1 MFFNRLSLLSFVVL
15 LVMACGPSEAQQST
29 EQITTASGYTPEI
42 NPNPGAPV
50 QIVKFSD
57 YQCPACKFF
66 VPIEQKIK
74 EDYGDQVSIVT
85 KHFPLSM
92 HPYAHVA
99 SRSAEAARKQGK
111 YKEMHDKIF
120 EGQEVWSK
128 GNAER
133 LFIGYAEEI
142 GLDTEVFTAD
152 MNSAEMNQIVMEQR
166 KEGVRM
172 SVNAT
177 PTFYI
182 NGIKVENNPQTY
194 MGFKVLIDRVLD

>member
-1 MFFNRLSLLSFVVL
+1 MFFNRLSILSFVVL
-15 LVMACGPSEAQQST
+15 SIMACGPSEAQQSNN
-29 EQITTASGYTPEI
+29 QIITSSGYTPEI
-42 NPNPGAPV
+42 NPNPDAPV

-66 VPIEQKIK
+66 VSIEQKIK

-99 SRSAEAARKQGK
+99 SRSAEAGRKQGK

-172 SVNAT
+172 GVNAT

-194 MGFKVLIDRVLD
+194 MGFKVLIDRELD

>member
-1 MFFNRLSLLSFVVL
+1 MFFNRLSILSFVVL
-15 LVMACGPSEAQQST
+15 LIMACGPSEAQQSNN
-29 EQITTASGYTPEI
+29 QIITSSGYTPEI
-42 NPNPGAPV
+42 NPKPDAPV

-74 EDYGDQVSIVT
+74 EDYSDQVSIVT

-172 SVNAT
+172 GVNAT

-194 MGFKVLIDRVLD
+194 MGFKVLIDRELD

>member
-15 LVMACGPSEAQQST
+15 LVMACGPSEAQQSSD
-29 EQITTASGYTPEI
+29 QITTASGYTPEI

-128 GNAER
+128 GNAE
-133 LFIGYAEEI
+133 
-142 GLDTEVFTAD
+142 VFTAD

-172 SVNAT
+172 GVNAT

-194 MGFKVLIDRVLD
+194 MGFKVLIDRELD

>member
-1 MFFNRLSLLSFVVL
+1 MVLNRLSIFSLVL
-15 LVMACGPSEAQQST
+15 MVFMACGPSEAQQSNT
-29 EQITTASGYTPEI
+29 QVAETTGYNPEI
-42 NPNPGAPV
+42 NPNPEAPV

-66 VPIEQKIK
+66 VPIEQKIR

-120 EGQEVWSK
+120 EGQELWSK
-128 GNAER
+128 GNAESI
-133 LFIGYAEEI
+133 FVSYAQEL
-142 GLDTEVFTAD
+142 GLDVNMFAAD
-152 MNSAEMNQIVMEQR
+152 MNSAEMNRIVMEQR
-166 KEGVRM
+166 KEGVKLGI
-172 SVNAT
+172 NAT
-177 PTFYI
+177 PTFFI

-194 MGFKVLIDRVLD
+194 MGFKVLIDRELD

>member
-1 MFFNRLSLLSFVVL
+1 MFFNRLSILSFVVL
-15 LVMACGPSEAQQST
+15 SIMACGPSEAQQSNN
-29 EQITTASGYTPEI
+29 QIITSSGYTPEI
-42 NPNPGAPV
+42 NPNPDAPV

-74 EDYGDQVSIVT
+74 EDYSDQVSIVT

-172 SVNAT
+172 GVNAT

-194 MGFKVLIDRVLD
+194 MGFKVLIDRELD

>member
-172 SVNAT
+172 GVNAT

-182 NGIKVENNPQTY
+182 NGINVANNLQTY
-194 MGFKVLIDRVLD
+194 MAFKVLIDRELD

>member
-1 MFFNRLSLLSFVVL
+1 MFFNRLSILSFVVL
-15 LVMACGPSEAQQST
+15 LIMACSPSEAQQSNN
-29 EQITTASGYTPEI
+29 QIITSSGYTPEI
-42 NPNPGAPV
+42 NPNPDAPV

-66 VPIEQKIK
+66 VSIEQKIK
-74 EDYGDQVSIVT
+74 EDYSDQVSIVT
-85 KHFPLSM
+85 KHFPLYM

-172 SVNAT
+172 GVNAT

-194 MGFKVLIDRVLD
+194 MGFKVLIDRELD

>member
-1 MFFNRLSLLSFVVL
+1 MFFNRLSILSFVVL
-15 LVMACGPSEAQQST
+15 LIMACSPSEAQQSNN
-29 EQITTASGYTPEI
+29 QIITSSGYTPEI
-42 NPNPGAPV
+42 NPNPDAPV

-74 EDYGDQVSIVT
+74 EDYSDQVSIVT

-172 SVNAT
+172 GVNAT

-194 MGFKVLIDRVLD
+194 MGFKVLIDRELD

>member
-15 LVMACGPSEAQQST
+15 LVMACGPSEAQQSSD
-29 EQITTASGYTPEI
+29 QITTPSGYTPEI

-120 EGQEVWSK
+120 EGQELWSK
-128 GNAER
+128 GSAER

-142 GLDTEVFTAD
+142 GLDTEVFTSD

-166 KEGVRM
+166 KEGVRLG
-172 SVNAT
+172 VNAT
-177 PTFYI
+177 PTFFI
-182 NGIKVENNPQTY
+182 NGIKVETNPQTY
-194 MGFKVLIDRVLD
+194 MGFKVLIDRELN

>member
-1 MFFNRLSLLSFVVL
+1 
-15 LVMACGPSEAQQST
+15 
-29 EQITTASGYTPEI
+29 
-42 NPNPGAPV
+42 
-50 QIVKFSD
+50 
-57 YQCPACKFF
+57 
-66 VPIEQKIK
+66 
-74 EDYGDQVSIVT
+74 
-85 KHFPLSM
+85 M

-172 SVNAT
+172 GVNAT

-194 MGFKVLIDRVLD
+194 MGFKVLIDRELD

>member
-1 MFFNRLSLLSFVVL
+1 MFFNRLSFLSFVVL
-15 LVMACGPSEAQQST
+15 LVMACGPSEAQQSSD
-29 EQITTASGYTPEI
+29 QITTASGYTPEI

-172 SVNAT
+172 GVNAT

-194 MGFKVLIDRVLD
+194 MGFKVLIDRELD